1 MEVTFRSLLERK
13 GLEQTMVDFKKRLG
27 RQDAGRLLDPIA
39 IYGTLDR
46 ASDKGPLRPAQEA
59 ILRAWHE
66 QHRANRDTVL
76 KLHTGQGKTLI
87 GLLMLQSKLNENGGP
102 VVYLCPNRFLIS
114 QTCAQAKQFGVPFCT
129 ADPEL
134 PHEFLEGKSIL
145 ITVVQ
150 KLFNGLTKFKLG
162 PQALPVSALVMD
174 DSHACI
180 DEIREAF
187 TIKLP
192 RSGPAYAP
200 IVDLFTGALEN
211 QGLGSFADIR
221 KGNYDALLPVPYWD
235 WAEKQ
240 AEVADILSRHA
251 DDHTIKFAW
260 PVLRDS
266 LGTCQC
272 VVSGESVEIQPYL
285 PPLDLFGSYYNASHR
300 VFMSATVTD
309 DSFLVKGLRL
319 SPAAIKQPLVY
330 EKERWSGEKMVL
342 IPSLIDALD
351 RGTIVAALGALRS
364 GRKFGVVV
372 LVPSFNSAKG
382 WQSAGAA
389 VASKITID
397 GEIENLRAGNYDR
410 PLVIVNRYDG
420 IDLPDDMCRLLIFD
434 SKPYSES
441 LIDRYEESCRA
452 TSDIT
457 AMRAA
462 RTIEQGMGR
471 SVRGEKDYCVII
483 LVGEELVKT
492 VRAQGARKHLSDQT
506 RTQIDIGLEIAEMAR
521 QEEKSASPLEI
532 LRDLIN
538 QCLKRDPDWKA
549 FYVERMDA
557 TEHTPPSGHALDI
570 FQMELDSETA
580 YHQGDLGQAVTLI
593 QNLIDRHI
601 TDPSDK
607 GWYMQQMA
615 RYTYQLSK
623 EESNRLQV
631 EAHKKNRFL
640 MKPLHGMKVDR
651 IVVSQQRIS
660 NIIAWIQGFESHAE
674 LAVSLEE
681 ILSRLEFGVK
691 ADRFEHAFDEL
702 GRTLGFSTQR
712 PDKEWKAGPDNL
724 WALRDNEYL
733 LVECKSEVH
742 LDRKEIYKEETGQ
755 MNNACA
761 WFTKNY
767 KGAKAK
773 NVLILPA
780 GKLGNGAGFN
790 DEVQIIRKTELNRLT
805 KNVRSFFAEF
815 ISLDFKDLSATKV
828 QAFLNTHHLSV
839 DALLT
844 EYSKPPRS

>member
-1 MEVTFRSLLERK
+1 M
-13 GLEQTMVDFKKRLG
+13 MVDFKKRLAK
-27 RQDAGRLLDPIA
+27 REPAKLVDPVA
-39 IYGTLDR
+39 LYETLDR

-66 QHRANRDTVL
+66 QHRAQRDIIL

-87 GLLMLQSKLNENGGP
+87 GLLMLQSRLNELGGP

-134 PHEFLEGKSIL
+134 PHDFLEGKSIL

-180 DEIREAF
+180 DEIRESF

-192 RSGPAYAP
+192 RSGLAYAP
-200 IVDLFTGALEN
+200 IVDLFAGALEN

-240 AEVADILSRHA
+240 AEVADILSKHA
-251 DDHTIKFAW
+251 EDDAIKFAW
-260 PVLRDS
+260 PLLRDS

-285 PPLDLFGSYYNASHR
+285 PPLDLFGSYYNAKHR
-300 VFMSATVTD
+300 MFMSATVTD

-319 SPAAIKQPLVY
+319 SPATIKKPLVY

-351 RGTIVAALGALRS
+351 RGTIVASFGGPRS

-372 LVPSFNSAKG
+372 LVPSFNAAKG

-389 VASKITID
+389 VATKTTID
-397 GEIENLRAGNYDR
+397 GEIEGLRTGNYDR

-434 SKPYSES
+434 SKPYSEG

-452 TSDIT
+452 ASDIT
-457 AMRAA
+457 AMRAT

-492 VRAQGARKHLSDQT
+492 VRAKGARKHLSDQT

-521 QEEKSASPLEI
+521 QEEKNAPPLEI
-532 LRDLIN
+532 LRGVVN

-549 FYVERMDA
+549 FYAERMDA
-557 TEHTPPSGHALDI
+557 TEHTLPSGKVLDI
-570 FQMELDSETA
+570 FQMELDAETA
-580 YHQGDLGQAVTLI
+580 LHQGDPAQAVTLI
-593 QNLIDRHI
+593 QSLIDKHI

-615 RYTYQLSK
+615 RYTHQLSK
-623 EESNRLQV
+623 DESNKLQV
-631 EAHKKNRFL
+631 EAHKKNTFL

-651 IVVSQQRIS
+651 IVVSQQRVA
-660 NIIAWIQGFESHAE
+660 NVIAWIQGFESYAD
-674 LAVSLEE
+674 LAVSFDE
-681 ILSRLEFGVK
+681 IVSRLGFGVK
-691 ADRFEHAFDEL
+691 ADRFEHAFDEF

-712 PDKEWKAGPDNL
+712 PDKEWKEGPDNL
-724 WALRDNEYL
+724 WALRDGEYL

-742 LDRKEIYKEETGQ
+742 FDRKDIVKDETGQ

-761 WFTKNY
+761 WFAKNY
-767 KGAKAK
+767 KAAKAK
-773 NVLILPA
+773 NIMIIPA
-780 GKLGNGAGFN
+780 GKLANGAGFN
-790 DEVQIIRKTELNRLT
+790 EEVQIMRKTELGRLT
-805 KNVRSFFAEF
+805 KNARSFFAEF
-815 ISLDFKDLSATKV
+815 ASADLKDLSDKKV
-828 QAFLNTHHLSV
+828 QAFLDTHHLSV

-844 EYSKPPRS
+844 EYSKPPRT

>member
-1 MEVTFRSLLERK
+1 
-13 GLEQTMVDFKKRLG
+13 MVDFKKRLSKKDTG
-27 RQDAGRLLDPIA
+27 KLLDPVA
-39 IYGTLDR
+39 IYETLDR

-59 ILRAWHE
+59 ILCTWHE
-66 QHRANRDTVL
+66 QYRGQRDIIL

-87 GLLMLQSKLNENGGP
+87 GLLMLQSKLNELGGP
-102 VVYLCPNRFLIS
+102 VVYLCPNNFLTS
-114 QTCAQAKQFGVPFCT
+114 QTCAQAKQFGVRFCI

-134 PHEFLEGKSIL
+134 PHEFLDGTSIL
-145 ITVVQ
+145 ITVAK

-162 PQALPVSALVMD
+162 QHALPVSTLVMD

-192 RSGPAYAP
+192 RTSPAYSP
-200 IVDLFTGALEN
+200 IVDLFAGSLEN

-221 KGNYDALLPVPYWD
+221 KGNYDALLPVSYWD

-240 AEVADILSRHA
+240 AEIAGILAKHA
-251 DDHTIKFAW
+251 EDETIKFAW
-260 PVLRDS
+260 PLLRDS
-266 LGTCQC
+266 LGNCQC
-272 VVSGESVEIQPYL
+272 VVSGDSVEIQPYL
-285 PPLDLFGSYYNASHR
+285 PPLDLFGSYYNAKHR

-319 SPAAIKQPLVY
+319 TPGTIKQPLVY

-351 RGTIVAALGALRS
+351 QGTIVADFGRMRS
-364 GRKFGVVV
+364 GRKYGVVV
-372 LVPSFNSAKG
+372 LARSFNAAKG
-382 WQSAGAA
+382 WEAAGAT
-389 VASKITID
+389 VATKTTID
-397 GEIENLRAGNYDR
+397 REIDGLRMANYNQS
-410 PLVIVNRYDG
+410 LVIVNRYDG
-420 IDLPDDMCRLLIFD
+420 IDLPDEMCRVLIFD

-483 LVGEELVKT
+483 LIGEELVKT
-492 VRAQGARKHLSDQT
+492 VRAQETRKHLSDQT
-506 RTQIDIGLEIAEMAR
+506 RNQIDIGLEIAEMAR
-521 QEEKSASPLEI
+521 QDEKNALPLEI
-532 LRDLIN
+532 LRGLIN

-549 FYVERMDA
+549 FYADRMDA
-557 TEHTPPSGHALDI
+557 ITQTLPSGKVLDV
-570 FQMELDSETA
+570 FQMELDAETA
-580 YHQGDLGQAVTLI
+580 LHQGDPAQAVKII
-593 QNLIDRHI
+593 QNLIDKYI
-601 TDPSDK
+601 ADPSDK

-623 EESNRLQV
+623 DESNRLQV

-640 MKPLHGMKVDR
+640 LRPLHGMKVDR
-651 IVVSQQRIS
+651 IVVSQQRVA
-660 NIIAWIQGFESHAE
+660 NIIAWIQGFESYAD
-674 LAVSLEE
+674 LTVSLGD
-681 ILSRLEFGVK
+681 ILSRLDFGVK
-691 ADRFEHAFDEL
+691 ADRFEHAFGEL
-702 GRTLGFSTQR
+702 GQTLGFTTQR
-712 PDKEWKAGPDNL
+712 PDKEWKEGPDNL
-724 WALRDNEYL
+724 WALRDGEYL

-742 LDRKEIYKEETGQ
+742 LDRTEIFKDESGQ

-761 WFTKNY
+761 WFAKNY
-767 KGAKAK
+767 KAAKAK
-773 NVLILPA
+773 SIMIIPA

-790 DEVQIIRKTELNRLT
+790 QEVQIMRKTELNRLT
-805 KNVRSFFAEF
+805 KNVRGFFAEF
-815 ISLDFKDLSATKV
+815 ASADFKDLSDKKV
-828 QAFLNTHHLSV
+828 QALLDTHRLSV

-844 EYSKPPRS
+844 EYSKPPRT